1 MASMNSVAQR
11 FSGKVALVTGGN
23 SGIGLAT
30 TLSFAR
36 QGAAV
41 VIAARREEEGREAVA
56 QIESEGGQALFVST
70 DVSDGQSCKNLV
82 ERTMG
87 QFGRLDFAFN
97 NAGVSGRAI
106 PTADFSEDAWNRT
119 IAVNLDGVFL
129 SMKYQI
135 PAMLES
141 GGGAIVNNASVAGL
155 NGAAIPGCAYV
166 ASKHG
171 VVGLTKAAAAEYS
184 DKGIRINVVCPAVI
198 KTPMAEAAFADP
210 VFRKMTYEQHAIGR
224 VGEPE
229 EVASAVMFLCSDDAS
244 FLTGIAL
251 PIDGGFMLF
260 KG

>member
-1 MASMNSVAQR
+1 MNSTAKR

-30 TLSFAR
+30 ALSFAR

-41 VIAARREEEGREAVA
+41 VIAARRKKEGREAVSEV
-56 QIESEGGQALFVST
+56 ESEGGQALFVET

-82 ERTMG
+82 ERTMER
-87 QFGRLDFAFN
+87 FGRLDFAFN
-97 NAGVSGRAI
+97 NAGVSGRGI
-106 PTADFSEDAWNRT
+106 PTADFSEDAWNQT

-129 SMKYQI
+129 CMKYQI
-135 PAMLES
+135 PAMLAS

-155 NGAAIPGCAYV
+155 NGAAVPGCAYV

-171 VVGLTKAAAAEYS
+171 VVGLTKAAAAEYA
-184 DKGIRINVVCPAVI
+184 DQGIRINVVCPAVI
-198 KTPMAEAAFADP
+198 RTPMAEAAFADP
-210 VFRKMTYEQHAIGR
+210 VFRKTTYDQHAIGR

-229 EVASAVMFLCSDDAS
+229 EVASAVIFLCSEDAS

-260 KG
+260 TG

>member
-1 MASMNSVAQR
+1 MNTEAQK
-11 FSGKVALVTGGN
+11 FAGKVALVTGGN

-30 TLSFAR
+30 ALSFA
-36 QGAAV
+36 QHGADV
-41 VIAARREEEGREAVA
+41 VIAARREQEGREAVA
-56 QIESEGGQALFVST
+56 YIESQGGRALFVET
-70 DVSDGQSCKNLV
+70 DVSDGQSCKNVV
-82 ERTMG
+82 EKTTAE
-87 QFGRLDFAFN
+87 FGRLDFAFN
-97 NAGVSGRAI
+97 NAGLSGRAI
-106 PTADFSEDAWNRT
+106 PIAEFSEDVWNRT
-119 IAVNLDGVFL
+119 MAVNLDGVFL

-155 NGAAIPGCAYV
+155 NGAAVPGCAYV

-171 VVGLTKAAAAEYS
+171 VVGLTKAAAAEYANQ
-184 DKGIRINVVCPAVI
+184 GIRINVVCPAVI
-198 KTPMAEAAFADP
+198 KTPMAEEAFADP

>member
-1 MASMNSVAQR
+1 MNSTTPR

-30 TLSFAR
+30 ALSFAR

-41 VIAARREEEGREAVA
+41 VIAARREKEGREAVT
-56 QIESEGGQALFVST
+56 QVESEGGQALFVET
-70 DVSDGQSCKNLV
+70 DVSDGQSCKSLV
-82 ERTMG
+82 ERTMER
-87 QFGRLDFAFN
+87 FGRLDFAFN
-97 NAGVSGRAI
+97 NAGVSGRSI
-106 PTADFSEDAWNRT
+106 PTADFSEDAWNQT

-135 PAMLES
+135 PAMLEG

-155 NGAAIPGCAYV
+155 NGAAVPGCAYV

-171 VVGLTKAAAAEYS
+171 VVGLTKAAAAEYA

-198 KTPMAEAAFADP
+198 RTPMAEAAFADP
-210 VFRKMTYEQHAIGR
+210 VFRKMTYDQHAIGR

-229 EVASAVMFLCSDDAS
+229 EVASAVVFLCSEDAS

-260 KG
+260 TG